1 MVVMRRLFLERFVY
15 AWLLLCLL
23 PAPASSAPYFEDG
36 YLGLTQTELHDKLGM
51 PQAARDRKAAL
62 RVFKYYSYADWQK
75 YFKKLISPQNGEDV
89 YTFKREGVEVR
100 YSFGFVIN
108 PNDHSD
114 EPTLYV
120 NLVDVE
126 FSPPVPIA
134 QIPALV
140 PEFRPPSEPDAPA
153 FRSNIWLLLFK
164 GNPSPDAR
172 FVVRDPT
179 KDRWDWTLA
188 FQLFSLQGLPQP
200 LTLTAKVDRM
210 EIGPQSL
217 QLTQKRLKNTHEPIL
232 NPYSQEFANLP
243 PPAPP
248 TPKKIPMPQYAE

>member
-1 MVVMRRLFLERFVY
+1 MVQLPRLSLVSLLCV
-15 AWLLLCLL
+15 WLLLCVL
-23 PAPASSAPYFEDG
+23 PPGASAAPYFEDG
-36 YLGLTQTELHDKLGM
+36 FLGLTQSELHDKLGL

-62 RVFKYYSYADWQK
+62 RVFKYYSYADWQQ

-89 YTFKREGVEVR
+89 YTFKRDGIDIR
-100 YSFGFVIN
+100 YSFGFVTN

-126 FSPPVPIA
+126 FSTPVPIS
-134 QIPALV
+134 QVPALV
-140 PEFRPPSEPDAPA
+140 PEFRPSSESDAPA

-164 GNPSPDAR
+164 GSPSADAR

-188 FQLFSLQGLPQP
+188 FQLFSMQGLPQP
-200 LTLTAKVDRM
+200 LALTAKVDRM
-210 EIGPQSL
+210 EISAQSL
-217 QLTQKRLKNTHEPIL
+217 QMTQKRLKNTHEPIL

-243 PPAPP
+243 PLPPP